1 MNVMREMESAAWLVA
16 MMLGVVAASSSRAV
30 AGDSIFENGSRPQ
43 IVLKSGAGEGPA
55 WHPDYGLFFSGPEGI
70 TLMALSGETRLFL
83 PKAGSNG
90 LLFDHQGQLLICQPV
105 YRRVSRF
112 DVQTKTLQ
120 VLTDSYGGKRYNQPN
135 DMTVDSKGR
144 VYFSDPKYGPREG
157 LEQFDGDGREIEGVY
172 RIDPDRNVTRIIAH
186 EVDRPNGVVVTP
198 DDRYLFVADNN
209 NNNVGAARKL
219 WRFNLQPGGSVDLKS
234 RKLIYDWKTGRGPD
248 GMVLDQKGRLY
259 VAGGL
264 NKSNPPHETADEF
277 KGGVYV
283 FSPDGERLAFAP
295 VPRDEVTNCTFG
307 GSDLRTLYI
316 TAGGTLWSVRTTTPG
331 QMPWPKPRPID

>member
-1 MNVMREMESAAWLVA
+1 MRKMKSAARLVA
-16 MMLGVVAASSSRAV
+16 VVLVVVMASIGRTSAE
-30 AGDSIFENGSRPQ
+30 DQIFENGSRPQ
-43 IVLKSGAGEGPA
+43 LVLESGAGEGPA
-55 WHPDYGLFFSGPEGI
+55 WHPGYGLFFSGPEGI
-70 TLMALSGETRLFL
+70 SLMASSGETRLFL

-90 LLFDHQGQLLICQPV
+90 LLFDHQGRLLICQPG
-105 YRRVSRF
+105 YRRVSRL
-112 DVQTKTLQ
+112 DVPTKTLQ
-120 VLTDSYGGKRYNQPN
+120 VLTDGYGGKPYNQPN
-135 DMTVDSKGR
+135 DITVDSKGR

-157 LEQFDGDGREIEGVY
+157 LELRDAEGREIEGVY
-172 RIDPDRNVTRIIAH
+172 RIDLDGSVTRVITH

-219 WRFNLQPGGSVDLKS
+219 WRFDLQADGSVDLKS
-234 RKLIYDWKTGRGPD
+234 QKLIYDWKNGRGPD
-248 GMVLDQKGRLY
+248 GMVLDRQGRLY

-283 FSPDGERLAFAP
+283 FSPDGHRLAFAP

-307 GSDLRTLYI
+307 GPDLKTLYI
-316 TAGGTLWSVRTTTPG
+316 TAGGTLWSIRTTTPG
-331 QMPWPKPRPID
+331 QMPWPRPAAN